1 VAIEAIQEFARR
13 VRDAYGPR
21 VRELTLF
28 GSRARGEA
36 RDDSDADVL
45 VVIDE
50 LTSAEGRHV
59 AGLAG
64 DILPEF
70 DVLVSAFAIST
81 EHAAHLRG
89 RERLIAAEIARDGVP
104 LGRRTTGG
112 GT

>member
-1 VAIEAIQEFARR
+1 MALEAIREFAKR
-13 VRDAYGPR
+13 VREAYGPR
-21 VRELTLF
+21 VRELALF

-45 VVIDE
+45 VVIDD
-50 LTSAEGRHV
+50 LTAAEGRHV

-64 DILPEF
+64 DILTEY

-81 EHAAHLRG
+81 EHAAHLRA

-104 LGRRTTGG
+104 L
-112 GT
+112 